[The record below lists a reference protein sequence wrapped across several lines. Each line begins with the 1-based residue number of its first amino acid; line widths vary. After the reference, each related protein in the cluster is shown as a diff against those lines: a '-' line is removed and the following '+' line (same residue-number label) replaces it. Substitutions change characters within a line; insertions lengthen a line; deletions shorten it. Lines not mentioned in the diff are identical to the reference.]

1 MSCACTIWRNWNHEG
16 QCNVA
21 VGRGP
26 SSSNGKGNE
35 AGVMSGLTK
44 IGIAWLGIVALLAAA
59 PCSAGR
65 SLVLPD
71 GPFIEDMSRAIVPPP
86 PPPPPIGATAAPE
99 ITPTLRAM
107 YGQWR
112 LVRRDDGLVPK
123 KARFDF
129 VLWGTMFLAQKGCL
143 QASGQLI
150 ARTDGTVR
158 IDRYPGMPRT
168 SCKVT
173 RIGPDVSPFDG
184 PAARFAARGDELF
197 AEASGKTYHFR
208 RVITDTGRAGD
219 DFLRGQWLLAT
230 LDGSPL
236 RGTDKTMLSFDERGS
251 TIDAA
256 HCDYGSDGAYPA
268 ESYRIR
274 LGGSYSMATLDC
286 RASTIGDKWAKAPD
300 AYELIA
306 VPVEARMDLRRRG
319 KRVAT
324 LVPAARFP
332 ELADSSKAVAADGWS
347 TTLADHVNRL
357 PRDQKLRT
365 IGRILSINISALATG
380 GEKAADT
387 AVLRQLFAGYSD
399 KETLDLAAKGLALPA
414 PSNMGAT
421 VEEQALGAPIIVV
434 AQLEGTPAV
443 DRGDGLSLDYLYRV
457 KESWRGDRKVG
468 DVLVVRMPPL
478 VDKSRS
484 PFITPVIGTP
494 VLLQASRS
502 GYLTGRLLE
511 GKPPS
516 SDRRTVSMTLPIMRV
531 EAGQLTLDLPS
542 PDIPGAHVWRGL
554 AQDQAKQRVTAIEAR
569 SKPIAAPR
577 SHANRRIFVIA
588 IDGKPLPNP
597 TWLWFDFDDA
607 KLVKKPGRAS
617 GDIIAWSDGCNVTEP
632 FGDGRWMTTQIGCGQ
647 ETTLPAMHELIGLID
662 REGVP
667 GFDTLTSAGGPA
679 FGPYLIPDI
688 KTPNHS
694 FQLREGLR

>member
-1 MSCACTIWRNWNHEG
+1 
-16 QCNVA
+16 
-21 VGRGP
+21 
-26 SSSNGKGNE
+26 
-35 AGVMSGLTK
+35 MSGLTK
-44 IGIAWLGIVALLAAA
+44 TGITWLGIVALLSAA
-59 PCSAGR
+59 PCAAGR

-71 GPFIEDMSRAIVPPP
+71 GPFIEDMSRALLPPP
-86 PPPPPIGATAAPE
+86 PPPPPSGATAAPE
-99 ITPTLRAM
+99 ITPTMRAM

-123 KARFDF
+123 KSRFDF

-150 ARTDGTVR
+150 ARTDGTVQ
-158 IDRYPGMPRT
+158 IDRYTGMQKT

-173 RIGPDVSPFDG
+173 RIGPNIAPFDG
-184 PAARFAARGDELF
+184 SSARFDVRGDDLF
-197 AEASGKTYHFR
+197 VEASGKSYHFR
-208 RVITDTGRAGD
+208 RVITDTGRASD
-219 DFLRGQWLLAT
+219 DFMRGEWLLAT
-230 LDGSPL
+230 LDGNPM
-236 RGTDKTMLSFDERGS
+236 RGAEKTSLSFDDRGS

-256 HCDYGSDGAYPA
+256 HCDYRSDGAYPA

-286 RASTIGDKWAKAPD
+286 RASTIGDKWAKAPN

-332 ELADSSKAVAADGWS
+332 ELADTAKTVAVDVWSKTIAAQ
-347 TTLADHVNRL
+347 VNRL
-357 PRDQKLRT
+357 PSDQKLPT
-365 IGRILSINISALATG
+365 IGRILSIDVSALASG
-380 GEKAADT
+380 GEKADNA
-387 AVLRQLFAGYSD
+387 AVLRQFFAGYSD

-414 PSNMGAT
+414 PSNMGDT
-421 VEEQALGAPIIVV
+421 VEEQALGAPIIVI
-434 AQLEGTPAV
+434 AQLEGTPAI

-468 DVLVVRMPPL
+468 DVLIVRMPPL

-502 GYLTGRLLE
+502 GYLTGRLFE

-531 EAGQLTLDLPS
+531 EAGQLTLDTPS
-542 PDIPGAHVWRGL
+542 PDIPGAQVWRGL
-554 AQDQAKQRVTAIEAR
+554 AIDQASQRVAAVDVQ

-577 SHANRRIFVIA
+577 SNAVRRVFVIA
-588 IDGKPLPNP
+588 IDGASLADP
-597 TWLWFDFDDA
+597 TRLWFDFDYDKPA
-607 KLVKKPGRAS
+607 KKRGRLS

-632 FGDGRWMTTQIGCGQ
+632 FVDGRWMTTQIGCGQ
-647 ETTLPAMHELIGLID
+647 ETTLPAMRELIGLID

-667 GFDTLTSAGGPA
+667 GFDTLTSGGGPA
-679 FGPYLIPDI
+679 FGLYSIPDI
-688 KTPNHS
+688 KTANHR